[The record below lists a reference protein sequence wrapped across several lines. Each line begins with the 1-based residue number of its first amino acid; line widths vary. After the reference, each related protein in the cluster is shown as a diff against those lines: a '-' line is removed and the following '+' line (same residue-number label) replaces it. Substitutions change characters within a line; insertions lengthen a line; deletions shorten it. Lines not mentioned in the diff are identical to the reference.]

1 VEISKP
7 GFAKYIF
14 VCENKKDSEE
24 SCCGTKGSEALRETL
39 KKRVKQ
45 MGLSD
50 RIRVS
55 RAGCLD
61 ACEEG
66 PNILL
71 MPDQIWFK
79 KVKPEDLEEIL
90 RRAASEV

>member
-1 VEISKP
+1 
-7 GFAKYIF
+7 
-14 VCENKKDSEE
+14 
-24 SCCGTKGSEALRETL
+24 
-39 KKRVKQ
+39 